1 MIQATWPRLSKE
13 NLQYSVLK
21 PFWKIAICG
30 ALSISAEAWSFEITT
45 ILAGLLGTTALDA
58 HIITFSIAT
67 FIYLSF
73 PFAVGIAS
81 SIRVGQ
87 LIGDRQPMDAKRS
100 CYTSLGLSAGM
111 QAILVIILL
120 PCKDII
126 GDGFSNDQDVA
137 KLVSELIPI
146 SCIFMMGDAVQATI
160 GGALR
165 GLGRQR
171 LVLWLNILGFWP

>member
-1 MIQATWPRLSKE
+1 
-13 NLQYSVLK
+13 
-21 PFWKIAICG
+21 
-30 ALSISAEAWSFEITT
+30 
-45 ILAGLLGTTALDA
+45 
-58 HIITFSIAT
+58 
-67 FIYLSF
+67 
-73 PFAVGIAS
+73 VGIAS

-171 LVLWLNILGFWP
+171 LVLWLNILGFWIFAVPIGSILTFQFDLGVHGLWWGMVVGIYGACLIGIGILRFHVDWQSEAKKAIKRINTTISSSTPQTEQ